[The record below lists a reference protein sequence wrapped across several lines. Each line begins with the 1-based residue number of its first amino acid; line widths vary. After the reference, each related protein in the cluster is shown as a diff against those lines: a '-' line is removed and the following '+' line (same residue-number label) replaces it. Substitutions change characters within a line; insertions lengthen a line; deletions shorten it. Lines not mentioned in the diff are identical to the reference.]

1 MAENGQPVTL
11 HSTTMVI
18 AIIAV
23 VATVF
28 LSIRSRARR
37 KARGYDVEP
46 FSLFV
51 IKNLVIAALVLFFA
65 YMLAS
70 YRGLPNVLVVMGV
83 LIAGFVFLTKRLT
96 FGRRIYA
103 IGGNLK
109 AAALSGI
116 KTERTTFYIFAIMG
130 AWRLSRA

>member
-1 MAENGQPVTL
+1 MVFFANSQPRPPQRPAAMTL
-11 HSTTMVI
+11 
-18 AIIAV
+18 
-23 VATVF
+23 
-28 LSIRSRARR
+28 SR
-37 KARGYDVEP
+37 

-51 IKNLVIAALVLFFA
+51 IKNVVIAIMVLFFA

-130 AWRLSRA
+130 ALAALARHDLCRAPQLSDAEGRAGP